1 MAGHWTDSVS
11 AAEKAGLAGWLEG
24 TGKGR
29 EYCSTGDWRD
39 ITQTWGVVCLYW
51 TVDSGLW
58 TVEWLSGDVSC
69 QRCLDLI
76 ETNLSMIYIIIV
88 VLKQSGRHHAN
99 SGNVS

>member
-1 MAGHWTDSVS
+1 MS

-24 TGKGR
+24 WRGQERGENTAVLETGETSHRPGAWSA
-29 EYCSTGDWRD
+29 Y
-39 ITQTWGVVCLYW
+39 
-51 TVDSGLW
+51 W

-88 VLKQSGRHHAN
+88 VLNQSGRHHAN